1 LCAAFSSYPSK
12 HTFSTL
18 FPPLLIQPDIPWFSD
33 SPCPCPVSNNFVPR
47 LCHEASVCSHAVSLR

>member
-18 FPPLLIQPDIPWFSD
+18 LPPLLIQPDIPWCP
-33 SPCPCPVSNNFVPR
+33 PCPYHVSNNFVPR
-47 LCHEASVCSHAVSLR
+47 LCHEASLCSHAVSLR